1 MLDAR
6 RLPSAVI
13 ALTFALSGIV
23 AGTGVT
29 SVALGVGSGDGPICA
44 GVDEARPATGILEC
58 LGPSTAWVETP
69 YGSGSGL
76 VLPDGYV
83 LTNAHVV
90 DPFDEVDL
98 TIGEDKHSDV
108 PVKGVDLFADIA
120 VLGPIDTEAEP
131 VTLVDPVDLVKGD
144 QLFLVGYPGEAND
157 EDLEPT
163 IADGILS
170 RTRHSKIFGLHYL
183 QTDAEIGGGQSGG
196 ALVNLEGGVVGISSL
211 RFGDQF
217 ALALSGTDAQA
228 AVDRILAGDG
238 SPYQA
243 WPGGEPVPTT
253 SVHLPADFNPEFVAV
268 PAAPEERTVDVTI
281 PADLPVFLFTMSL
294 EREDELEGAA
304 NYRAVIAEELD
315 VPIDYL
321 AGLSDEELVEGF
333 DEDLEGDRAPT
344 LAPGVFRFTLPA
356 GEHVRIGFFSNRERA
371 LDVPISGSIPLVP
384 LVAEGPT
391 KIDVG
396 HVSDGTVGSLV
407 PYDKFEIQL
416 AEGQEVEIAAASP
429 SGDMMVIVRAPS
441 GDETE
446 FDNSRTGLYGV
457 DVKETYTAEEG
468 GTFQVE
474 VGQVSDHATG
484 YHFEVRAP
492 S

>member
-1 MLDAR
+1 MLDVR

-13 ALTFALSGIV
+13 ALAFALSGVV

-29 SVALGVGSGDGPICA
+29 SVALGVGSGDGPICP
-44 GVDEARPATGILEC
+44 GVEEARPARGILHC
-58 LGPSTAWVETP
+58 LGPSTAYVSTP
-69 YGSGSGL
+69 FGSGSGL

-90 DPFDEVDL
+90 DPFDVVDL
-98 TIGEDKHSDV
+98 TIGAEEHSNV

-120 VLGPIDTEAEP
+120 VVGPIDTEVEP
-131 VTLVDPVDLVKGD
+131 VTLVDPVDLLEGD
-144 QLFLVGYPGEAND
+144 QVFLVGYPGEAND

-170 RTRHSKIFGLHYL
+170 RTRHSKTFGLHYL

-217 ALALSGTDAQA
+217 ALALSGADAQA
-228 AVDRILAGDG
+228 AVDRILAGKG

-243 WPGGEPVPTT
+243 WPGGEPVPST
-253 SVHLPADFNPEFVAV
+253 SVHLREDFYPEF
-268 PAAPEERTVDVTI
+268 VTI
-281 PADLPVFLFTMSL
+281 PAADEERTIDVTVPADLPLVLVTGSL
-294 EREDELEGAA
+294 ERDDAIEGAG
-304 NYRAVIAEELD
+304 NYRALAAEELD
-315 VPIDYL
+315 VPIEHL
-321 AGLSDEELVEGF
+321 AGVSDAELEEGVE
-333 DEDLEGDRAPT
+333 DELDGDRAPT
-344 LAPGVFRFTLPA
+344 IAPGVFRFTLPA
-356 GEHVRIGFFSNRERA
+356 GEHVMIGVMTNREA
-371 LDVPISGSIPLVP
+371 AMDVPISATIPVAP
-384 LVAEGPT
+384 LVADPPT
-391 KIDVG
+391 KILMG
-396 HVSDGTVGSLV
+396 HAADGTVDSLIA
-407 PYDKFEIQL
+407 YDSFEIDL
-416 AEGQEVEIAAASP
+416 TEGQEIEIAAGSP
-429 SGDMMVIVRAPS
+429 SGDMAVLVRSPS

-446 FDNSRTGLYGV
+446 FDDSRKGLYGA
-457 DVKETYTAEEG
+457 DVEETYTAEED
-468 GTFQVE
+468 GTFTLE